1 MSNDRPTGQTIS
13 LEEAT
18 ISNMWESPA
27 LVEVLKRK
35 GVCTKLARSLEVMPT
50 SCSLGDRGS
59 RPDSL

>member
-1 MSNDRPTGQTIS
+1 MSNDRPIRQTIS

-18 ISNMWESPA
+18 ISNVWESPA
-27 LVEVLKRK
+27 LVEVLKPK
-35 GVCTKLARSLEVMPT
+35 GLGTKLARLLEVMPT